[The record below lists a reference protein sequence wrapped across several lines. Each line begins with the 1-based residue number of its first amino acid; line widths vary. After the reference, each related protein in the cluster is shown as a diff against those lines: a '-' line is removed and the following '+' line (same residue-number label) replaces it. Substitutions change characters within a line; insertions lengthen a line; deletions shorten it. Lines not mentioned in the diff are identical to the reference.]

1 MWRTGQNLSITSP
14 SCLGL
19 RLFCFLLKVAHLCD
33 LQYLLL
39 IQIRCRNPRIAF
51 AEKGCR
57 VKVVK
62 RKWKI
67 GKNNKEQVQ
76 FTTLWHNGRL
86 PRSRRYEEKLTQ
98 EKGIFRKE

>member
-1 MWRTGQNLSITSP
+1 MWRSGQNLSIPSP

-19 RLFCFLLKVAHLCD
+19 RLFCFLLKVARLCD
-33 LQYLLL
+33 LQYSLL

-62 RKWKI
+62 RKWKMRKRT
-67 GKNNKEQVQ
+67 KNKYSLQHYGTMAGSPEAS
-76 FTTLWHNGRL
+76 GMKK
-86 PRSRRYEEKLTQ
+86 S
-98 EKGIFRKE
+98 